1 MTDDKISGVA
11 ATIAAPAA
19 TTTAEGAS
27 TPDPPEGRSLIA
39 GRYQI
44 LNLLGDGGMGRVYR
58 ARDIELNELVAL
70 KVLHPELVNSPTI
83 LERFRQE
90 VKLARRVTHRNVART
105 YDIGEHEGS
114 KFITMELIDG
124 ELLSSIVAR
133 RGALSLSRLVHVA
146 VSMCHGMS
154 AAHAAGIIHRDLK
167 PENVMVARDG
177 RVVIMDFGIARA
189 HVERG
194 APTVTGE
201 INLGTPAYM
210 SPEQV
215 DGKTRV
221 DSRTDIYALG
231 LVLYEMATGVLA
243 WPGDHSLQ
251 VATARLL
258 QDPPDVRA
266 LRPDLPDAL
275 ADVIQR
281 CMARNPADRP
291 ASADEIA
298 HVLEPFGDEG
308 SFPGAASG
316 NFRVRDAARSQPGR
330 TPAIPLVVRESSQ
343 TLAVLPFRN
352 AGPPEDEFLADG
364 ITEEIIDTLSMTRGL
379 RLRSL
384 GAVAGYKGR
393 TSDPGEIGRELAVR
407 VIVEGSVRRVGE
419 TVRINARLV
428 SVDDRFQ
435 LWAQRFDRPT
445 SDLLVVSDEVAS
457 AIAKALTITPALPAR
472 GGPSDPIAIELY
484 LRARQLQR
492 RFWREPVTQAVAL
505 YEQALERVP
514 DDPAILSACATAR
527 VRLWFLGGEGA
538 AENGERARAAAERA
552 VAVAPHRGEP
562 WNALA
567 TVRLASG
574 DPIGAASDLR
584 TAIAQAP
591 GLAEAHDTLGRMLV
605 EVGRVDEGI
614 VRLQMAVTLDPSLAT
629 AKMELARARALAGDF
644 ASAYRLAGELRPVD
658 AQTGAL
664 LERSRICLW
673 HRDREQAVK
682 WLDPIANV
690 AGPLELARALLQLIV
705 DGELHDELRQLLKS
719 LVGAADGGTRRLS
732 FFLKVYAEVLAYVFD
747 VDGAVRAIETA
758 AKAGLF
764 DLSWTDGCPL
774 LEPVRHDPRFASLRA
789 QIADRAAKVSAALGA
804 TGEHEQRR

>member
-1 MTDDKISGVA
+1 MTDEKISGVA
-11 ATIAAPAA
+11 PTIAAPPLAKPSD
-19 TTTAEGAS
+19 GGS
-27 TPDPPEGRSLIA
+27 TSDPVEETPLIA

-44 LNLLGDGGMGRVYR
+44 VNLLGDGGMGRVYR
-58 ARDIELNELVAL
+58 ARDIELGEMVAL
-70 KVLHPELVNSPTI
+70 KVLHPELVNSASI

-90 VKLARRVTHRNVART
+90 VRLARRVTHRNVART
-105 YDIGEHEGS
+105 FDIGEHEGS

-124 ELLSSIVAR
+124 ELLSSILGR
-133 RGALSLSRLVHVA
+133 KGALPLSRLVHIA
-146 VSMCHGMS
+146 LSMCHGMS
-154 AAHAAGIIHRDLK
+154 AAHAAGIVHRDLK
-167 PENVMVARDG
+167 PENVMVSRDD

-194 APTVTGE
+194 GPTVTSE
-201 INLGTPAYM
+201 FNLGTPAYM

-215 DGKTRV
+215 DCKVPV
-221 DSRTDIYALG
+221 DARTDLYALG
-231 LVLYEMATGVLA
+231 LVMYEMATGTLA
-243 WPGDHSLQ
+243 WPGENSMA
-251 VATARLL
+251 VAAARLV
-258 QDPPDVRA
+258 QDPPDARA
-266 LRPDLPDAL
+266 IRADLPDAI
-275 ADVIQR
+275 ADVILR
-281 CMARNPADRP
+281 CLARNRDDRP

-298 HVLEPFGDEG
+298 QVLEPFGGEA
-308 SFPGAASG
+308 SSLGATSG
-316 NFRVRDAARSQPGR
+316 HFRVREPVRSQPGH
-330 TPAIPLVVRESSQ
+330 TPQVPLVVRDSSQ

-384 GAVAGYKGR
+384 GAVASFKGR
-393 TSDPGEIGRELAVR
+393 ASDPGEVGRELDVR
-407 VIVEGSVRRVGE
+407 MFVEGSVRRIGDK
-419 TVRINARLV
+419 VRVSARLV
-428 SVDDRFQ
+428 SVADRFQ

-445 SDLLVVSDEVAS
+445 SDLLMVSDEVAA
-457 AIAKALTITPALPAR
+457 AIAEALTITPALPAR
-472 GGPSDPIAIELY
+472 GGPSDPVAVELY

-492 RFWREPVTQAVAL
+492 RFWREPVAEAISL

-538 AENGERARAAAERA
+538 AQNGERARAAAERA
-552 VAVAPHRGEP
+552 VSVAPHRGEP

-574 DPIGAASDLR
+574 DPIGAAADLR
-584 TAIAQAP
+584 KAIAQAP

-614 VRLQMAVTLDPSLAT
+614 ARLRTAITLDPSLAT
-629 AKMELARARALAGDF
+629 AKMELARAHALSSDF
-644 ASAYRLAGELRPVD
+644 TSAYRLAGELQAAD
-658 AQTGAL
+658 AETGAL

-673 HRDREQAVK
+673 HRDREQAAK
-682 WLDPIANV
+682 WLDTIANV

-705 DGELHDELRQLLKS
+705 DGDLHDELRQLLKG

-764 DLSWTDGCPL
+764 DLSWADGCPL
-774 LEPVRHDPRFASLRA
+774 LEPVRQDPRFAALRA
-789 QIADRAAKVSAALGA
+789 QIAERAAQVSAALGEI
-804 TGEHEQRR
+804 T